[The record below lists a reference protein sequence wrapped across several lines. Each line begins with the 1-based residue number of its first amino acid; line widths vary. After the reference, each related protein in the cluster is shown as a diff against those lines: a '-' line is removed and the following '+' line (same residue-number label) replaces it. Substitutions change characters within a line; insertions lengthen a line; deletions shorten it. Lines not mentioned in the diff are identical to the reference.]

1 MVPWNASFEK
11 GSSGSLNICFVI
23 FIILDKKVFAFI
35 IQFCKLEN
43 FVNKIEKVMRK
54 IRL

>member
-35 IQFCKLEN
+35 TQFSKLEN
-43 FVNKIEKVMRK
+43 AEKNFEKVV
-54 IRL
+54 INTRL